1 VDERDL
7 DPDPLRQFGAWL
19 AETEA
24 ADVPQPEAMALATV
38 APDGTP
44 SVRMVL
50 LRGADERG
58 FAFFTNTESRKA
70 RELLADPRAALVFYW
85 QPLGRQVRIEGRVE
99 ALERDEV
106 EAYWRTRPRGS
117 RIAARSSK
125 QSKPIENRA
134 ALEAR
139 FVAEAAAYPGETVP
153 LPPFWGGFRVV
164 PDAIELWE
172 HRDDRLHDRVRYE
185 RDGNGWRR
193 MRLQP

>member
-19 AETEA
+19 AATEA
-24 ADVPQPEAMALATV
+24 ADVSQPEAMALATV

-70 RELLADPRAALVFYW
+70 RELLADPRAALVVYW

-99 ALERDEV
+99 ALQRDEV

-117 RIAARSSK
+117 RIAARSSE
-125 QSKPIENRA
+125 QSEPIESRE

-139 FVAEAAAYPGETVP
+139 FAAEAAAYPGETVP

-185 RDGNGWRR
+185 RKEHGWRR
-193 MRLQP
+193 IRLQP